1 MDSHLREFLAETEDS
16 LETLFEDLRALRANR
31 AEGRARRELVA
42 RIFRRVHTIKG
53 SSATLELGAVAE
65 VAHELE
71 TLLDGVRLGRVAVD
85 EEVLD
90 AFEDT
95 AQAISQSLAAVGRG
109 GVEEPVEQALIERLR
124 QLSRLEG
131 NETAREGATTLLAAL
146 PEELARSLGERELSR
161 AREAIDEG
169 ARLFVVSVNFDISTF
184 DDSFRSLSRALTEDG
199 EIIST
204 LPGVEGA
211 TPEEIS
217 FRILYAAP
225 ASREDLLSRVS
236 AVEKISV
243 TEIRTGKA
251 LAPEE
256 DETGGERAV
265 SAKSSAGGALLE
277 SIASVSKHVRV
288 ELDELDEIIAATHE
302 VLVDTAAA
310 ALNAAGSTDLQTS
323 ESRSIE
329 GRAESIHR
337 RLLEL
342 EEKLIGLRMVSVE
355 RMLERA
361 ARAGRSVA
369 RQTGK
374 EIEFELKGREVRL
387 DKTLADTISDPLLH
401 ILRNAVDHGIETSTE
416 RAAAGKSE
424 RGLIRLE
431 ALTEGNRV
439 RLRIADDGRG
449 IDPLRVARAA
459 AAQGIIETGRTLT
472 KEHALRLIFRPGF
485 STRSMV
491 SNVSGRGVGLD
502 VVESTVEQMGG
513 QLRIA
518 SEPGRGTTFEIIL
531 PTTLALIQAYV
542 VRSSGHRYCVD
553 ASQIKESIVIAP
565 HEIERSDTA
574 EQVRLKDGRI
584 VPLVRMRQLLAQ
596 PPGEVTTKTEAG
608 LLAIVVGGDAGE
620 GAFEDKNGRRTA
632 IIIDSVEGQVEA
644 LVRGLGRYSARWRG
658 VSGATT
664 LRDGSVA
671 LVLDLPRLL
680 ETAS

>member
-16 LETLFEDLRALRANR
+16 LEALFDDLRALRANR

-53 SSATLELGAVAE
+53 SSATLELNAVAE
-65 VAHELE
+65 VAHEFE
-71 TLLDGVRLGRVAVD
+71 TLLDGVRLRRVSVD
-85 EEVLD
+85 EDVLD

-95 AQAISQSLAAVGRG
+95 AQVISQSLAAVGRG
-109 GVEEPVEQALIERLR
+109 GEEEPVEQALIERLR
-124 QLSRLEG
+124 RLSRLESD
-131 NETAREGATTLLAAL
+131 ETAREGARSLLAAL
-146 PEELARSLGERELSR
+146 PEELARSLGERELNR
-161 AREAIDEG
+161 ACEAIDEG
-169 ARLFVVSVNFDISTF
+169 AHLFVVSVKFDITTF
-184 DDSFRSLSRALTEDG
+184 DDSFRALSRALTEDG

-211 TPEEIS
+211 TVEEIS

-225 ASREDLLSRVS
+225 VGREDLLSRVS
-236 AVEKISV
+236 AVDELSV

-251 LAPEE
+251 FAPEE
-256 DETGGERAV
+256 DEAEGGRSLSRE
-265 SAKSSAGGALLE
+265 SSTADAPGE
-277 SIASVSKHVRV
+277 SIVPVSKHVRV
-288 ELDELDEIIAATHE
+288 ELDKLDEIIAATHE
-302 VLVDTAAA
+302 VLIEATD
-310 ALNAAGSTDLQTS
+310 ALSAAGSPDLQTS
-323 ESRSIE
+323 ERSSIK
-329 GRAESIHR
+329 GRAESVHR

-342 EEKLIGLRMVSVE
+342 EENLIGLRMVSVA

-369 RQTGK
+369 RQTAK
-374 EIEFELKGREVRL
+374 EIDFELKGTDVHL
-387 DKTLADTISDPLLH
+387 DKTLADAVADPLLH

-502 VVESTVEQMGG
+502 VVESAVEQLGG
-513 QLRIA
+513 QLRVA

-542 VRSSGHRYCVD
+542 VRSSGHWYCVD
-553 ASQIKESIVIAP
+553 ASHVNETILIAP
-565 HEIERSDTA
+565 NEIERSGTA
-574 EQVRLKDGRI
+574 EQVRLKDGS
-584 VPLVRMRQLLAQ
+584 VLPLMRMRQLLAQ
-596 PPGEVTTKTEAG
+596 PPGEAALNAEAG
-608 LLAIVVGGDAGE
+608 LAAILVSRDAGTDKFE
-620 GAFEDKNGRRTA
+620 GKNGRQTA
-632 IIIDSVEGQVEA
+632 IIVDSFEGQLEA

-658 VSGATT
+658 VGGATI
-664 LRDGSVA
+664 LRDGSIA

-680 ETAS
+680 EAAS